1 VRRLSNRLLVRTALL
16 FALLLIVSQVIWIA
30 VGSLLFLKPVRVG
43 YVTQLATYVM
53 LARSALASMPRDAR
67 PAFLEEVNRQSNIR
81 VVPIHPPYGE
91 AMAPDRE
98 FPPPM
103 AMSLRNMAG
112 NDVSARMGS
121 PEANTWIRFVAAGQ
135 PYWLVVSPGR
145 PPFPV
150 PLLTSIVIALV
161 VSTGGAYLLIAR
173 LNRRLHAVVQASRA
187 IGRGEIPAAIAV
199 EGPDEIQE
207 LSRGFNQMSEG
218 LQRLDADRRLMLAGI
233 SHDLRSPLG
242 RLRLNVE
249 LSESGLDS
257 TTAGAMV
264 RDIKEIDAI
273 LGQFLEFAR
282 DESDEPAQQCD
293 LNAIVSEICEGYRL
307 SGHDVRAV
315 LGPVELANLRAV
327 AVRRLITNLVENG
340 VRYAQKQIEVATSR
354 TDDDQI
360 VLTVADRGPGIR
372 SGSPDALIKPFARE
386 DDSRSRPGSGLGLT
400 LVDRI
405 ARAHGGSVKLMNRP
419 DGGLLVVVT
428 LAAQ

>member
-1 VRRLSNRLLVRTALL
+1 MRRLSNRLLVRTALL

-173 LNRRLHAVVQASRA
+173 LNRRLHAVVEASRA

-327 AVRRLITNLVENG
+327 AVRRLITNLVDNG

-372 SGSPDALIKPFARE
+372 SRSPDALIKPFARE

>member
-1 VRRLSNRLLVRTALL
+1 LL

-30 VGSLLFLKPVRVG
+30 LGSLLFLKPVRVG

-112 NDVSARMGS
+112 TDVSARMGS

-173 LNRRLHAVVQASRA
+173 LNRRLHAVVEASRA

-199 EGPDEIQE
+199 EGPDEIQA

-218 LQRLDADRRLMLAGI
+218 LQRLDAERRLMLAGI
-233 SHDLRSPLG
+233 SHDLRSPLV

-249 LSESGLDS
+249 LSEPGLDS

-293 LNAIVSEICEGYRL
+293 LNAIVSEVCEGYRL
-307 SGHDVRAV
+307 SGHDVKAV
-315 LGPVELANLRAV
+315 LGPPELANLRVV
-327 AVRRLITNLVENG
+327 AVRRLITNLVDNG
-340 VRYAQKQIEVATSR
+340 VRYAQKQIEIATSR
-354 TDDDQI
+354 NGDDQI

-372 SGSPDALIKPFARE
+372 TCNPDALIKPFARE
-386 DDSRSRPGSGLGLT
+386 DAARSRPGSGLGLT
-400 LVDRI
+400 MVERI

-419 DGGLLVVVT
+419 DGGLLVVVI

>member
-1 VRRLSNRLLVRTALL
+1 MRRLSNRLLVRTALL

-327 AVRRLITNLVENG
+327 AVRRLITNLVDNG

>member
-53 LARSALASMPRDAR
+53 LARSALASVPRDAR
-67 PAFLEEVNRQSNIR
+67 PAFLNQVNRQSNIR
-81 VVPIHPPYGE
+81 IMAIYPPYGE

-103 AMSLRNMAG
+103 ATSLRSMAG

-173 LNRRLHAVVQASRA
+173 LNRRLHAVVEASRA

-218 LQRLDADRRLMLAGI
+218 LQQLDAERRLMLAGI
-233 SHDLRSPLG
+233 SHDLRSPLV

-249 LSESGLDS
+249 LSEPGLDS

-293 LNAIVSEICEGYRL
+293 LNAIVSEVCEGYRL
-307 SGHDVRAV
+307 SGHDVKAV

-327 AVRRLITNLVENG
+327 AVRRLITNLVDNG
-340 VRYAQKQIEVATSR
+340 VRYAQKEIEVATSR
-354 TDDDQI
+354 NDDDQI

-372 SGSPDALIKPFARE
+372 SGSPDALIKAFARE
-386 DDSRSRPGSGLGLT
+386 DDSRNRPGSGLGLT

-419 DGGLLVVVT
+419 DGGLLVVVI

>member
-98 FPPPM
+98 FPLPM

-145 PPFPV
+145 PPFPL

-173 LNRRLHAVVQASRA
+173 LNRRLHAVVEASRA
-187 IGRGEIPAAIAV
+187 IGRGEIPAVIAV

-218 LQRLDADRRLMLAGI
+218 LQRLDAERRLMLAGI
-233 SHDLRSPLG
+233 SHDLRSPLV

-249 LSESGLDS
+249 LSEPGLDS
-257 TTAGAMV
+257 NTAGAMV

-293 LNAIVSEICEGYRL
+293 LNSIVSDVCEGYRL

-327 AVRRLITNLVENG
+327 AVRRLITNLVDNG

-372 SGSPDALIKPFARE
+372 SGSPDSFIKPFARE

-419 DGGLLVVVT
+419 DGGLLVVVI

>member
-1 VRRLSNRLLVRTALL
+1 VKRLSNRLLVRTALL
-16 FALLLIVSQVIWIA
+16 FALLLIISQVIWIA

-53 LARSALASMPRDAR
+53 LTRSALTAMPRDAR
-67 PAFLEEVNRQSNIR
+67 PAFLKQVNRQSNIR
-81 VVPIHPPYGE
+81 IMPISPPYGE

-103 AMSLRNMAG
+103 AMSLRGMAG
-112 NDVSARMGS
+112 NEVIARMGT

-145 PPFPV
+145 PPFPL
-150 PLLTSIVIALV
+150 PLLTSIMIALV

-173 LNRRLHAVVQASRA
+173 LNRRLHAVVEASRA

-218 LQRLDADRRLMLAGI
+218 LQRLDAERRVMLAGI
-233 SHDLRSPLG
+233 SHDLRSPLV

-249 LSESGLDS
+249 LSEPALDS

-264 RDIKEIDAI
+264 RDIREIDAI
-273 LGQFLEFAR
+273 LSQFLDFAR
-282 DESDEPAQQCD
+282 DESAEPAQPCD
-293 LNAIVSEICEGYRL
+293 LNAIVSEVCEGYRL
-307 SGHDVRAV
+307 SGHDVEAV
-315 LGPVELANLRAV
+315 LGPLELANLRVV
-327 AVRRLITNLVENG
+327 AVRRLITNLVDNG
-340 VRYAQKQIEVATSR
+340 VRHAQKQIEIATR
-354 TDDDQI
+354 RNGDDQI

-372 SGSPDALIKPFARE
+372 TCNPEALIKPFARE
-386 DDSRSRPGSGLGLT
+386 DAARSRPGSGLGLT

-405 ARAHGGSVKLMNRP
+405 ARAHGGSVELMNRP
-419 DGGLLVVVT
+419 DGGLLVIVI
-428 LAAQ
+428 LATQ